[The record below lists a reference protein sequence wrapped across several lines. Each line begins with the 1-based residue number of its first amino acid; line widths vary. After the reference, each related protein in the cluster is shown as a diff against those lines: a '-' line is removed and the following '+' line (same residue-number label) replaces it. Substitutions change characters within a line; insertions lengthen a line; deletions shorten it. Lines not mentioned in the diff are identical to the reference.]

1 MEKKDLVRKIS
12 RLESVN
18 DQLVAEI
25 RYLDQIARKLGFCD
39 GLKTLKAAAV
49 ELLELEEQSDMK
61 AEEKDEEAS

>member
-1 MEKKDLVRKIS
+1 MEKKDLVRKVS

-39 GLKTLKAAAV
+39 GLKTLKAAAI
-49 ELLELEEQSDMK
+49 ELIELEKQNDIK
-61 AEEKDEEAS
+61 AEGKDEETS

>member
-1 MEKKDLVRKIS
+1 MKKEDLVRKIS

-39 GLKTLKAAAV
+39 GLKTLKSAAI
-49 ELLELEEQSDMK
+49 ELLEIEQQKDAK
-61 AEEKDEEAS
+61 AEGNEEEE

>member
-1 MEKKDLVRKIS
+1 MEKKDLVRKVS

-39 GLKTLKAAAV
+39 GLKTLKAAAI
-49 ELLELEEQSDMK
+49 ELIELEKQNDIK
-61 AEEKDEEAS
+61 AEGKDEEAS